1 MNKKK
6 LIFNYV
12 LQILAFATIMIM
24 LMPII
29 QIPGESLSV
38 MELVLETGNWVNLE
52 EYLFGIAGLIS
63 IICCPLLVIS
73 AEIGKLC
80 ACGVIKSKK
89 LDLALYIVNIV
100 LASLVV
106 GVIVN
111 YFLGLG
117 RTIGKG
123 GLQLFQGPTWFNYTT
138 AFFYLHCVF
147 SIAMLVLACLN
158 FTKKKKTK

>member
-6 LIFNYV
+6 LIFCYV
-12 LQILAFATIMIM
+12 MQVLSIATLFIM
-24 LMPII
+24 LMPIVKASGASMI
-29 QIPGESLSV
+29 VFET
-38 MELVLETGNWVNLE
+38 VLNVDNWYYME
-52 EYLFGIAGLIS
+52 EYLFGIAGLITV
-63 IICCPLLVIS
+63 ICLPLLIIS
-73 AEIGKLC
+73 LELCKLS

-89 LDLALYIVNIV
+89 LDLILYIINIV

-117 RTIGKG
+117 RTIGMSGLKLFKG
-123 GLQLFQGPTWFNYTT
+123 KTMFSYAT

-158 FTKKKKTK
+158 RNKRTK

>member
-6 LIFNYV
+6 LIFSYILQV
-12 LQILAFATIMIM
+12 LAIITIFITF
-24 LMPII
+24 MPII
-29 QIPGESLSV
+29 KVGNVSMTVFEIVLDVGE
-38 MELVLETGNWVNLE
+38 WVDME

-63 IICCPLLVIS
+63 IICLPLLLIS
-73 AEIGKLC
+73 AELCKLS

-89 LDLALYIVNIV
+89 FDLILYIINIV

-106 GVIVN
+106 CVIVN

-117 RTIGKG
+117 RTIGMSGLKLFKG
-123 GLQLFQGPTWFNYTT
+123 TTWFKYAT

-147 SIAMLVLACLN
+147 SISALVVACLN
-158 FTKKKKTK
+158 IPKKSK